1 MGKSCVSRV
10 SVSRV
15 SVSRVSVSRAAGF
28 TLVEI
33 LVVLGIIAML
43 AALLFPSFKR
53 AQESGRQNS
62 CAANLKQIAVA
73 VQQYYQ
79 DEKFYP
85 SSLAVLMPQDIDM
98 TGDGVSNSAAPENL
112 GGAAYLPNLDV
123 ASCPDDDT
131 ESTTP
136 RHSYGPY
143 GVNNPAALPALAGTF
158 PSYTS
163 TPPSDPAQYVW
174 NYWGYRADGYA
185 YQSPQEAA
193 SANNTAPYNY
203 LAYKSAPYNHPQ
215 ATTPAFNANAPRN
228 VVEHS
233 LSNRY
238 APKSTVIT
246 HCVYHRLP
254 TASNLNNPS
263 ELYYTSD
270 ATAGQGAKDIV
281 LLLSGEAKVLDVASD
296 GVAGGKWQTHKF

>member
-1 MGKSCVSRV
+1 MKKQTLKKFVGKQAASRV
-10 SVSRV
+10 SIPRST
-15 SVSRVSVSRAAGF
+15 GF

-33 LVVLGIIAML
+33 LVVLAIIALL
-43 AALLFPSFKR
+43 AALLFPAFKGM
-53 AQESGRQNS
+53 QERGRQTN
-62 CAANLKQIAVA
+62 CAANLKQIGIA

-98 TGDGVSNSAAPENL
+98 TGDGVSNSAAPENS
-112 GGAAYLPNLDV
+112 GGAAYLPNVDV
-123 ASCPDDDT
+123 ALCQDDDT
-131 ESTTP
+131 EATAP
-136 RHSYGPY
+136 RFSYGPY
-143 GVNNPAALPALAGTF
+143 GVNNPTALGAPFTVAAGT
-158 PSYTS
+158 
-163 TPPSDPAQYVW
+163 PPADPGQYVW

-185 YQSPQEAA
+185 YQSAQEAGE
-193 SANNTAPYNY
+193 ANNTSPYTY

-215 ATTPAFNANAPRN
+215 AVTAPLSFNPNAPRN

-238 APKSTVIT
+238 APKSTIIT

-254 TASNLNNPS
+254 TANNLNQHS
-263 ELYYTSD
+263 ELYYTPATD
-270 ATAGQGAKDIV
+270 PTAGQGAKDII
-281 LLLSGEAKVLDVASD
+281 LILSGEAKTLDVSSE